1 MSATGRNTAGNLYGL
16 MALCPIK
23 IGSKDDRSLE
33 WLTKATL
40 ADLGVHTRS
49 PFADVPNTYLA
60 RLFILRDVFY
70 ESKPGREE
78 HLKSQYLV
86 FTSNFYGDRDTYL
99 QNMWANQEAAVR
111 RIWEHCVG
119 FDAVDGS
126 ASFINYIDRCQVTNS
141 LLFNGSTDQP
151 LAEQLKGLYLK
162 QRFGE
167 FAARH
172 QGLAPAELKVAFRDF
187 LAEVELDNLA
197 RPTWAPGADTLESV
211 VVA

>member
-1 MSATGRNTAGNLYGL
+1 

-23 IGSKDDRSLE
+23 IGSQDDRSLE
-33 WLTKATL
+33 WLTKAAL
-40 ADLGVHTRS
+40 ADLGLNTKS

-70 ESKPGREE
+70 ESKPGKEE

-99 QNMWANQEAAVR
+99 HHMWTNQEDAVR
-111 RIWEHCVG
+111 KVWKHCVG
-119 FDAVDGS
+119 FDGVEDTR
-126 ASFINYIDRCQVTNS
+126 SFINYIERCQITNS

-167 FAARH
+167 FAANN
-172 QGLAPAELKVAFRDF
+172 QGLSAADLKAAFRAF

-197 RPTWAPGADTLESV
+197 RPTWAPGADTLDAVLVS
-211 VVA
+211 